1 MKKNESLL
9 SAQKQSSLQDISME
23 DLDLRLSKA
32 VCPDDSL
39 LVSPEN
45 DAFRLRA
52 NSFGTDSELSLE

>member
-9 SAQKQSSLQDISME
+9 SAQKQTSLQDISME
-23 DLDLRLSKA
+23 DLDLRL
-32 VCPDDSL
+32 CPDDSL

-45 DAFRLRA
+45 NAFRLRA